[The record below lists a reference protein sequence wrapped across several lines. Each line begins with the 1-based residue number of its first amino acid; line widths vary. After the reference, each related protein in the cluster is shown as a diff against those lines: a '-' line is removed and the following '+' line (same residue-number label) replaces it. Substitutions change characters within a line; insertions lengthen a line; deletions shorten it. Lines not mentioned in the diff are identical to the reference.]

1 MKGKS
6 LILLSVISLFFSCE
20 QFNSSKNQNDFS
32 SLIQIVKEIEAE
44 LSLLNNEIVLL
55 KNYNESLLASR
66 ESILQNASLDPYEF
80 EGGFS
85 TNIPGEDFNLSSIV
99 ITEKTPSFLEAFEE
113 VKLTNSLDSVFQA
126 IKNKYSFVAQVYSNS
141 SMQVSRVFPAYDAKD
156 LVTED
161 TDLSKYNFYYE
172 ADEENNPSKGPV
184 WIPDAYVDPA
194 GRGWILSVIHPIY
207 DKEKLFFLVVGIDLT
222 VDDIIS
228 RYLNSEDEN
237 LIIATKDGDIVAAGA
252 SAIEALSFPP
262 LKNYIYKEIISEDN
276 FRISDYN
283 LFNSKNQEVRLMAE
297 EFLLKNKSSFRF
309 SEEYS
314 PKSARIVYFNMIDW
328 ILIEVNF

>member
-6 LILLSVISLFFSCE
+6 LILLFVTSLFFSCE
-20 QFNSSKNQNDFS
+20 QSKSSKNQNDFN

-44 LSLLNNEIVLL
+44 LASLTSEIIFL
-55 KNYNESLLASR
+55 KNYHESLLANR
-66 ESILQNASLDPYEF
+66 ESILQNSKLYPYEF

-85 TNIPGEDFNLSSIV
+85 TNNPGGDNDLSSIV
-99 ITEKTPSFLEAFEE
+99 ITEKTPSFPEALDE
-113 VKLTNSLDSVFQA
+113 VKLTNSLDSVFKA
-126 IKNKYSFVAQVYSNS
+126 ISNKYSFVAQVYSNS
-141 SMQVSRVFPAYDAKD
+141 SMQVSRVFPAYDARD
-156 LVTED
+156 LILKE
-161 TDLSKYNFYYE
+161 TDLTTYNFYYE
-172 ADEENNPSKGPV
+172 ANDENNPSKGPV

-194 GRGWILSVIHPIY
+194 GRGWILSLIHPIY
-207 DKEKLFFLVVGIDLT
+207 DKEKLFSVIGIDLT

-262 LKNYIYKEIISEDN
+262 LKNYIYKEIIREDN

-283 LFNSKNQEVRLMAE
+283 LFNSKNQEVRVMAE
-297 EFLLKNKSSFRF
+297 EFLLKNKPSFRF

-314 PKSARIVYFNMIDW
+314 PKSARMVYFDLLDW
-328 ILIEVNF
+328 VLIEVNL